1 MQPKDHI
8 RQTIKLKRLA
18 LSSNEVQRRS
28 GSVFQHLIESDFYQ
42 NAQSIACYISVKNEV
57 DTHHLIQTALKNSK
71 QIGVPVTD
79 PDGHMA
85 FQAISSLNIL
95 HPVRFGLLEPPR
107 DTNAEIPPES
117 FDLILLP
124 GLAFDNRGNRI
135 GSGGGYFDR
144 FLPTTPA
151 RTAALSYDFQILNQI
166 PTDSHDIRLD
176 YIITE
181 SSVIACK

>member
-1 MQPKDHI
+1 MQLKDHI
-8 RQTIKLKRLA
+8 RQTIKQKRLA

-28 GSVFQHLIESDFYQ
+28 RSVFQRLMKSNFYQ
-42 NAQSIACYISVKNEV
+42 NAQSIACYVSVQNEV
-57 DTHHLIQTALKNSK
+57 DTHNLIQIALKNGK

-85 FQAISSLNIL
+85 FQAISSLDIL
-95 HPVRFGLLEPPR
+95 HPVHFGLLEPPR
-107 DTNAEIPPES
+107 DANTEIPPES

-124 GLAFDNRGNRI
+124 GLAFDDRGNRI

-144 FLPTTPA
+144 FLSTIPA
-151 RTAALSYDFQILNQI
+151 HTAALSYDFQILDQI

-181 SSVIACK
+181 SRVITCK